1 MHLTPKEED
10 RLTLFTLAELARRR
24 RARGRKLNAPEAI
37 ALICDEM
44 LERAWDGASMAE
56 VVASGRSVLTR
67 DDVMEGVP
75 ELVRHVEVD
84 ALFPAGT
91 SLVAVDDP
99 IGPPA
104 MPGAWAP
111 GAVAVAAD
119 GPIVINPGRP
129 TLEVEVENTGG
140 ATVQVSSHY
149 HFYEVNPALAFDR
162 AATLGMRLDVPAGSA
177 VGWAPGQRRRVT
189 LVPLAGDRVAYG
201 FAGAV
206 NGPVA
211 GHLNGAVHSAD
222 ADHGRG

>member
-44 LERAWDGASMAE
+44 LERAWDGAGIEE

-91 SLVAVDDP
+91 ALVAVDDP

-104 MPGAWAP
+104 PNGRAP
-111 GAVAVAAD
+111 GAVAVAD

-129 TLEVEVENTGG
+129 TVELEVENTGN

-149 HFYEVNPALAFDR
+149 HFYEVNPSLVFDR
-162 AATLGMRLDVPAGSA
+162 EAALGMRLDVPAGSA
-177 VGWAPGQRRRVT
+177 VGWAPGQRRRVA

-201 FAGAV
+201 FAGVV
-206 NGPVA
+206 NGPVDHHA
-211 GHLNGAVHSAD
+211 GGR
-222 ADHGRG
+222 HGSGGRRG